1 MGLIWWADVMNDKGE
16 MESIRDMEARTQRK
30 WTVAEKQEYG
40 KIKGQLESPTI
51 RDSKEG
57 KMWREICERWSKR
70 GRRPVSEVR
79 QDDPMQRLRQQGR
92 AWDMEGI
99 EEARVAPKTR
109 TLFAGPRCTSILKA
123 SHPRDYTKSITC
135 T

>member
-1 MGLIWWADVMNDKGE
+1 MNDKGE

-51 RDSKEG
+51 R
-57 KMWREICERWSKR
+57 ERVRK
-70 GRRPVSEVR
+70 GRCGENYADAGRSGDGGQFNVSEVR